1 MQVLTRGGHCA
12 RPSLWDD
19 LFVTFARFVRV
30 RDSGLRDATRRP
42 RWRAPKL
49 SMLGHGEKC
58 ILVACEI
65 CYGTAIS
72 CDRPAALKRDFP
84 PHVYTHDRPHGT
96 GTRRKWQDSTS
107 PTRIIVHRT
116 RFGARRALANS
127 PRTVDT
133 ATDRRATLTAHHL
146 RAPST
151 RRQSRRAP
159 PAAPRGPP
167 SKRPHPPDRC
177 QTARGNAA
185 KAPHRRTARYT
196 PP

>member
-96 GTRRKWQDSTS
+96 GTRRKT
-107 PTRIIVHRT
+107 PHL
-116 RFGARRALANS
+116 RRESSFTGPGSALAARS
-127 PRTVDT
+127 PIRHALSIPQLTVE
-133 ATDRRATLTAHHL
+133 LL
-146 RAPST
+146 
-151 RRQSRRAP
+151 
-159 PAAPRGPP
+159 
-167 SKRPHPPDRC
+167 
-177 QTARGNAA
+177 
-185 KAPHRRTARYT
+185 
-196 PP
+196 